1 MQREQTQISQLFEEV
16 CKQQIQKTS
25 ILTDIRVV
33 QAKNDDV
40 QGDASGENGNGMDL
54 TYSLET

>member
-1 MQREQTQISQLFEEV
+1 MFEEV

-33 QAKNDDV
+33 QAKNDDSRV
-40 QGDASGENGNGMDL
+40 MLVVKMEMVWV
-54 TYSLET
+54 

>member
-1 MQREQTQISQLFEEV
+1 MFEEV

-33 QAKNDDV
+33 QAKNGDV